1 MIVDNQKNQEK
12 EIKLI
17 LQLLNAIK
25 AKHTLS
31 VQEAE
36 EGKEAVFKR
45 VEEKLGRRYNL
56 TATRR
61 TRLFRYWPV
70 AASIAILI
78 LSSVIVSIGIIN
90 SRQVLTAQAPIVVEV
105 PEGAITH
112 LTLSDGTQVTLNGG
126 SSLTYPA
133 EFSDNREVCL
143 QGEGFFDV
151 RKKMES
157 PFIVHTK
164 QFSAKVLGTRFS
176 FKAYDTDHQA
186 VLTLERGSVQVLTD
200 HGKDNMI
207 LSPNQQV
214 IKDSHTGKL
223 YCHEV
228 DAEDYTCWKDGI
240 LVFKDQT
247 LAEISTILE
256 RRFNV
261 RIEIDSES
269 IKYDKY
275 VASFRKHVSLDD
287 ILKKLSYQRSWTYI
301 QKDGKIKLVK
311 KV

>member
-1 MIVDNQKNQEK
+1 M
-12 EIKLI
+12 
-17 LQLLNAIK
+17 
-25 AKHTLS
+25 
-31 VQEAE
+31 
-36 EGKEAVFKR
+36 
-45 VEEKLGRRYNL
+45 
-56 TATRR
+56 
-61 TRLFRYWPV
+61 

-90 SRQVLTAQAPIVVEV
+90 SRQLLTAQAPIVVEV

-151 RKKMES
+151 RKKTES

-176 FKAYDTDHQA
+176 FKAYDTDRQA

-256 RRFNV
+256 RQIGR
-261 RIEIDSES
+261 
-269 IKYDKY
+269 
-275 VASFRKHVSLDD
+275 AHV
-287 ILKKLSYQRSWTYI
+287 
-301 QKDGKIKLVK
+301 
-311 KV
+311 